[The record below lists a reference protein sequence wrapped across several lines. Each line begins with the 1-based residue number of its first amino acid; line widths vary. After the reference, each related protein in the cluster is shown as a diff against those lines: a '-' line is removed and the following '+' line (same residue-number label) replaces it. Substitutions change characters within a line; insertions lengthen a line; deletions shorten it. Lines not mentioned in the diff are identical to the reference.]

1 MAKAKLALEGQL
13 MDKRAR
19 RMHHSWPSIDID
31 AVVIATSLAIIGV
44 GILIV
49 AL

>member
-1 MAKAKLALEGQL
+1 
-13 MDKRAR
+13 MDKPAKRI
-19 RMHHSWPSIDID
+19 HHWSPSIDID